1 MRTSSTFTD
10 GRIHVT
16 LCDGAFD
23 LKALNVTQRAI
34 YTELLDL
41 YERDCEAAALRE
53 AIAARMSVGAAH
65 KGDFDVL
72 AGDFVA
78 RITLAQKHGG
88 DASFTDHLPTWR
100 ADAMRAYVQSNLA

>member
-1 MRTSSTFTD
+1 MRNSSAFTD

-23 LKALNVTQRAI
+23 LKALTVMQRVI

-65 KGDFDVL
+65 SGDFDVL
-72 AGDFVA
+72 AGDFVS
-78 RITLAQKHGG
+78 RVTLAQKHGD
-88 DASFTDHLPTWR
+88 DADFTDHLPTWR
-100 ADAMRAYVQSNLA
+100 TDAMRAYVQASLA